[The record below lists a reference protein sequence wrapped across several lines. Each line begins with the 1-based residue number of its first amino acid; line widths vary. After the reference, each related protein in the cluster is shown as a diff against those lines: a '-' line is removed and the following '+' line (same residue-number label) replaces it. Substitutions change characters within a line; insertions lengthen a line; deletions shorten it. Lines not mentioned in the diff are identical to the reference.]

1 MGSILMW
8 RLSSWIESYRGL
20 GKTAGISGLLAL
32 LIMADAPAAMPR
44 SSSGTLVPRTILA
57 LYDSHNE
64 PKINESRI
72 HRMAEMPLNH
82 LGLTVEYHDVRKPLP
97 SVDRLDHLRGVL
109 TWLYFD
115 GAMEDPEA
123 FLLWA
128 ETLID
133 RGNRFVVLGELGAE
147 RDRGGRVVPR
157 DKINRFLS
165 KLGLRDER
173 SRALVTY
180 DSRIIQKTPEIVEFE
195 RSLDGVL
202 PPYHQFSKI
211 DSRFRSHLVLRRGSD
226 LESDSHI
233 VVEGPTGGYVVGDYT
248 HHVIEETDFWQWRI
262 NPFEFFRLAF
272 ATDEV
277 PKPDTTTLSGRR
289 IYYSHIDGDG
299 WRNLCQIP
307 RYKRRY
313 SAAAEVIFAEILKSY
328 PDLPVTVAPIAADL
342 DPQWYGSLKSLQL
355 ARRIFS
361 LPHVE
366 AGTHTYTHPLDWGF
380 FRDYDRGKEGRY
392 DASLRHSE
400 VEYSQ
405 PRAYSLR
412 PFDLTHDIQGS
423 IDFITRLLPPG
434 KRVEVV
440 QWSGNCEPFEA
451 ALRAAKISGTRN
463 INGGDT
469 RFDEEFA
476 SYIWVSPVG
485 LKVGPYWQVYAS
497 TSNENTYTELWT
509 ERFFGFQHLN
519 ATLRNVEAPI
529 RLKPFNVYYH
539 MYSGERLPSLSA
551 VKANL
556 DFARTQELTPVTASH
571 FAGIANGFFS
581 ARIWKTGE
589 NMWKI
594 ENRDHLQTVRFDEPD
609 LAVDFDRSS
618 GVIGQRRQQG
628 SLYVALDAVSRSPII
643 ALTRSSLPVAPYLVH
658 SRWRI
663 WDVDSRS
670 ATVRFSSQ
678 GFGAGSMQWQVHA
691 TGLFIIEA
699 FQGGKSLV
707 RQEVM
712 AQPDG
717 LLEFHLEVSAIQPI
731 FIEINKIASASDSE

>member
-1 MGSILMW
+1 MTIAGPVALFLILNA
-8 RLSSWIESYRGL
+8 SA
-20 GKTAGISGLLAL
+20 T
-32 LIMADAPAAMPR
+32 MARSDAE
-44 SSSGTLVPRTILA
+44 TLVPRTILA
-57 LYDSHNE
+57 IYDSHNE
-64 PKINESRI
+64 PKIKESRI
-72 HRMAEMPLNH
+72 HHMAEMPLNH
-82 LGLTVEYHDVRKPLP
+82 LGLTVEYHDVRSPLP
-97 SVDRLDHLRGVL
+97 SVDRLNHLRGVL
-109 TWLYFD
+109 SWMYFD
-115 GAMEDPEA
+115 GAMENPEA

-128 ETLID
+128 EALID
-133 RGNRFVVLGELGAE
+133 RGKRFVVLGELGAQQ
-147 RDRGGRVVPR
+147 DRQGRITPQ
-157 DKINRFLS
+157 DKINRLLS

-173 SRALVTY
+173 STALVTY
-180 DSRIIQKTPEIVEFE
+180 DSKIIQKTPSVVEFE

-211 DSRFRSHLVLRRGSD
+211 DPRFRSHLVLRRGD
-226 LESDSHI
+226 DPESDSHI
-233 VVEGPTGGYVVGDYT
+233 VVEGPTGGYVARDYT

-272 ATDEV
+272 DTDGL

-307 RYKRRY
+307 SYKRKY
-313 SAAAEVIFAEILKSY
+313 SSAAEVIFAEILEPY
-328 PDLPVTVAPIAADL
+328 RDLPVTVAPIAADL
-342 DPQWYGSLKSLQL
+342 DPRWYGSLKSLQL

-380 FRDYDRGKEGRY
+380 FRDYDSSKEGRY
-392 DASLRHSE
+392 DESLRQSE

-405 PRAYSLR
+405 PRAYSLH
-412 PFDLTHDIQGS
+412 PFDLKHDIQGS

-440 QWSGNCEPFEA
+440 QWSGNCEPFAA

-497 TSNENTYTELWT
+497 TSNENTYTGLWT

-529 RLKPFNVYYH
+529 RLKPFNIYYH
-539 MYSGERLPSLSA
+539 MYSGERLPSLQA

-556 DFARTQELTPVTASH
+556 ELARTRELTPVTASH
-571 FAGIANGFFS
+571 FAGIANGFFNT
-581 ARIWKTGE
+581 RIRKVSE
-589 NMWKI
+589 NMWRI
-594 ENRDHLQTVRFDEPD
+594 ENRDHLQTIRFDNTD
-609 LAVDFDRSS
+609 LAVDFERSK
-618 GVIGQRRQQG
+618 GVIGQRRHRG
-628 SLYVALDAVSRSPII
+628 SLYVALDAACRSPIV
-643 ALTRSSLPVAPYLVH
+643 ALARSSLPGMPYLVH

-663 WDVDSRS
+663 WDVVSRS
-670 ATVRFSSQ
+670 ATIGFSTQ
-678 GFGAGSMQWQVHA
+678 GFGAGSMQWKVYA
-691 TGLFIIEA
+691 TGLFVVEA
-699 FQGGKSLV
+699 SDGDNSLF
-707 RQEVM
+707 RKEVM
-712 AQPDG
+712 VQPDG
-717 LLEFHLEVSAIQPI
+717 LLEFQLDIPAIEPI
-731 FIEINKIASASDSE
+731 FVEIKKIAHTSDSE